1 MTEVNNKDNQNPKE
15 LNFHQLSEELF
26 KLHNE
31 LRKNPQSFIEKY
43 QKLKVISKI
52 KFSVILMKYQLKL
65 MKVLMRLK
73 MLLNFKKSKSCKRI
87 NIF

>member
-31 LRKNPQSFIEKY
+31 LRKNPQSPKIILIFFIF
-43 QKLKVISKI
+43 I
-52 KFSVILMKYQLKL
+52 
-65 MKVLMRLK
+65 
-73 MLLNFKKSKSCKRI
+73 LLNL
-87 NIF
+87 